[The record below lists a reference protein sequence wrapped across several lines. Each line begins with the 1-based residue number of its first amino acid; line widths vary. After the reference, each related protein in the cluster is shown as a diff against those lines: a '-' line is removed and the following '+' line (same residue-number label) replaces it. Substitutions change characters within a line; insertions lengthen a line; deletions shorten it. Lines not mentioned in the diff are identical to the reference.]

1 MNNDDK
7 FRGQA
12 VMIIQAEGITK
23 HYRSVTAVKS
33 VSLSAQSGQILALL
47 GPNGA
52 GKSSLIRILTGLTSP
67 DDGRLIVSDGEREYS
82 HVPEQLLGYLPEDRG
97 LYLEKSLRKNL
108 NYIAALRGISKASRQ
123 ERIEHWLDYFELTD
137 RADEPLSRL
146 SKGNQQKVQ
155 LMATLLHDPEVVI
168 LDEPFSGLDPVNQ
181 EQVLTL
187 LAELKSQGRLILLSA
202 HQMALVERVADQ
214 MLLLDLGECIAQGG
228 LHDVKAQL
236 GEQHAYQVTLA
247 REDGEQ
253 ARTALTGV
261 PGVTISPPDTNPD
274 GTSSLEFVLSDAT
287 QLSAAL
293 QRLSAEVPV
302 LKLDRQTT
310 SLHQLYLQSIRKRRS
325 PDTVEADQ

>member
-1 MNNDDK
+1 
-7 FRGQA
+7 
-12 VMIIQAEGITK
+12 MIIQAEGITK

-67 DDGRLIVSDGEREYS
+67 DQGRLTVSDGKREYS
-82 HVPEQLLGYLPEDRG
+82 HVPEQQLGYLPEDRG
-97 LYLEKSLRKNL
+97 LYREKTLRKNL
-108 NYIAALRGISKASRQ
+108 HYIGALRGMPKAK
-123 ERIEHWLDYFELTD
+123 RIERVEYWLKYFDLAD

-155 LMATLLHDPEVVI
+155 LMATLLHDPGVVI

-187 LAELKSQGRLILLSA
+187 LEELKNQGRLILLSA

-228 LHDVKAQL
+228 LNQVKTQL
-236 GEQHAYQVTLA
+236 GEQHAYQVALA
-247 REDGEQ
+247 QDDSQQ
-253 ARTALTGV
+253 ALAALGDI
-261 PGVTISPPDTNPD
+261 PGVSVNLTEASPE
-274 GTSSLEFVLSDAT
+274 GTCSLEFILSDTA
-287 QLSAAL
+287 QLSTAL
-293 QRLSAEVPV
+293 QHLSTAVPV

-325 PDTVEADQ
+325 SAAGEADQ